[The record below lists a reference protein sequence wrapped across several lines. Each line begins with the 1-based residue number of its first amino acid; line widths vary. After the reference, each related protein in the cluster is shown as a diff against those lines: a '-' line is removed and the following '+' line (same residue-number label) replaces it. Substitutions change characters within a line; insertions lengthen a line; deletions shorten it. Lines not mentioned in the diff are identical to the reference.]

1 MPPRKRASTL
11 GVISELPNQEQSQ
24 SEPQQNRNN
33 ALNYRSRIPSTG
45 SSSNTDG
52 SLPVVA
58 GTHGCKSLT
67 MRQLYFSK

>member
-11 GVISELPNQEQSQ
+11 GVISELPTQEQSQ
-24 SEPQQNRNN
+24 SEPQQNRN

-58 GTHGCKSLT
+58 GTHG
-67 MRQLYFSK
+67 